1 MYYVSHIESPTF
13 TRPKPKHVD
22 AHSHILN
29 AQVNSG
35 TKYRS
40 GHLHFYLD
48 VQCQIYEPKRIHVYT
63 VPASLFGLFCF
74 LE

>member
-1 MYYVSHIESPTF
+1 MSLIWGSATF
-13 TRPKPKHVD
+13 TRPKPKRVD
-22 AHSHILN
+22 AHSDILK
-29 AQVNSG
+29 AQVNSD

-48 VQCQIYEPKRIHVYT
+48 VQCQIYELKGIYVYT